1 MSEMVSIENR
11 GHVRHLVMNRPEK
24 RNAFNRELINAL
36 RAAAQDALDSPGV
49 RCVVLRGNGPSFSA
63 GIDVFQ
69 LAGLGDTNML
79 RPFRKAC
86 IDMAN
91 LFEEMPKPVIAQ
103 IHGACLGLGAEVA
116 LACDLRV
123 MSEDATFGLPET
135 RLGLIPDVGGSTRL
149 PAVVGLGNAKELIM
163 TGRTIGARECLR
175 IGAANRVVPA
185 AELDASTQSLVD
197 ELMAAS
203 PIAVGLAKRVL
214 DGVAKPTLAASLE
227 QEVTIQQTLVA
238 TDDFREAGAAFMEKR
253 APNWSGKLPG
263 PRAPD
268 EAPEPVP
275 EKA

>member
-1 MSEMVSIENR
+1 MSDLVSVTDR
-11 GHVRHLVMNRPEK
+11 GRVRHLVMNRSEK
-24 RNAFNRELINAL
+24 RNAFNRELIHAL
-36 RAAAQDALDSPGV
+36 RDAAQDALDSPDV
-49 RCVVLRGNGPSFSA
+49 HCVVLRGNGPSFSA
-63 GIDVFQ
+63 GIDIFQ
-69 LAGLGDTNML
+69 LGGLADTNQL
-79 RPFRKAC
+79 RPFRTAAL
-86 IDMAN
+86 DMAN

-103 IHGACLGLGAEVA
+103 IHGPCLGLGAEVA

-123 MSEDATFGLPET
+123 MSEEATFGLPET

-163 TGRTIGARECLR
+163 TGRTIGAQECLR

-185 AELDASTQSLVD
+185 TELEAATQSLVD
-197 ELMAAS
+197 ELLAAS
-203 PIAVGLAKRVL
+203 PIAVGLSKRVL

-253 APNWSGKLPG
+253 PPNWSGKLPG
-263 PRAPD
+263 PRAPE

>member
-24 RNAFNRELINAL
+24 RNAFNRELISAL
-36 RAAAQDALDSPGV
+36 RDAAQDALDSPGV
-49 RCVVLRGNGPSFSA
+49 RCVVLRANGPSFSA

-103 IHGACLGLGAEVA
+103 IHGACLGLGAEVV

-163 TGRTIGARECLR
+163 TGRTIDARECHR
-175 IGAANRVVPA
+175 IGVANRVAPA
-185 AELDASTQSLVD
+185 AELEATTQSLVD
-197 ELMAAS
+197 ELLAAS
-203 PIAVGLAKRVL
+203 PIAVGLSKRVL

-227 QEVTIQQTLVA
+227 QEVSIQQTLVG

-253 APNWSGKLPG
+253 PPRWSGRLPG
-263 PRAPD
+263 SSER
-268 EAPEPVP
+268 
-275 EKA
+275 

>member
-1 MSEMVSIENR
+1 MSEMVSSEDR
-11 GHVRHLVMNRPEK
+11 GRVRHLVLNRPEK
-24 RNAFNRELINAL
+24 RNAFNQELILAL
-36 RAAAQDALDSPGV
+36 RDAAQEALETPAV
-49 RCVVLRGNGPSFSA
+49 HCVVLRGNGAAFSA

-69 LAGLGDTNML
+69 LAGLADTNLL
-79 RPFRKAC
+79 RPFRKHC

-103 IHGACLGLGAEVA
+103 IHGPCLGLGAEVA

-135 RLGLIPDVGGSTRL
+135 RLGLIPDVGGSSRL

-163 TGRTIGARECLR
+163 TGRTIGAAECHR

-185 AELDASTQSLVD
+185 AELEAATQSLVD
-197 ELMAAS
+197 ELLAAS
-203 PIAVGLAKRVL
+203 PIAVGLSKRVL

-253 APNWSGKLPG
+253 PPNWSGRLPG
-263 PRAPD
+263 TPEP
-268 EAPEPVP
+268 APEAVA

>member
-1 MSEMVSIENR
+1 MVSIENR

-24 RNAFNRELINAL
+24 RNAFNRELISAL
-36 RAAAQDALDSPGV
+36 RDAAQDALDSPDV

-123 MSEDATFGLPET
+123 MSDEATFGLPET

-163 TGRTIGARECLR
+163 TGRTIGAQECLR

-185 AELDASTQSLVD
+185 SELDASAQSLVD

-203 PIAVGLAKRVL
+203 PIAVGLSKRVL

-263 PRAPD
+263 PRAPE
-268 EAPEPVP
+268 EAAEPVP

>member
-1 MSEMVSIENR
+1 
-11 GHVRHLVMNRPEK
+11 
-24 RNAFNRELINAL
+24 
-36 RAAAQDALDSPGV
+36 
-49 RCVVLRGNGPSFSA
+49 
-63 GIDVFQ
+63 
-69 LAGLGDTNML
+69 
-79 RPFRKAC
+79 
-86 IDMAN
+86 MAN

-103 IHGACLGLGAEVA
+103 IHGPCLGLGAEVA

-123 MSEDATFGLPET
+123 MSEEATFGLPET

-163 TGRTIGARECLR
+163 TGRTIGAPECLR

-185 AELDASTQSLVD
+185 PELDAATQSLVD
-197 ELMAAS
+197 ELLAAS
-203 PIAVGLAKRVL
+203 PIAVGLSKRVL

-253 APNWSGKLPG
+253 PPNWSGKLPG
-263 PRAPD
+263 PRAPE

>member
-24 RNAFNRELINAL
+24 RNAFNRELISAL
-36 RAAAQDALDSPGV
+36 RDAAQDALDSPDV

-123 MSEDATFGLPET
+123 MSDEATFGLPET

-163 TGRTIGARECLR
+163 TGRTIGAQECLR

-185 AELDASTQSLVD
+185 SELDASAQSLVD

-203 PIAVGLAKRVL
+203 PIAVGLSKRVL

-263 PRAPD
+263 PRAPE
-268 EAPEPVP
+268 EAAEPVP